1 MFNKRKVIMKQPKRI
16 DFNKNHFECTSGG
29 GSRKYYFHDTLSVAR
44 YEVFEELEM
53 MVAQGRSFA
62 DVYNSQK
69 KIHELLNQ
77 SKVADAAIENYNSMK
92 MVREKLENRFHPCIR
107 LVALFA
113 NEENEDVS
121 IVDDVVMERKMND
134 WKTEGY
140 AHNDF
145 FQLAFNL
152 VDGML
157 KAYDE
162 VSQMSL
168 KQTKEKETSK
178 PSKESVKSSGQD

>member
-1 MFNKRKVIMKQPKRI
+1 MKEPKRI
-16 DFNKNHFECTSGG
+16 DFTKTYFECTGG
-29 GSRKYYFHDTLSVAR
+29 GAPRKYYFHDTLSVAR
-44 YEVFEELEM
+44 YEVFEDLEM
-53 MVAQGRSFA
+53 QVAQGRSFA

-77 SKVADAAIENYNSMK
+77 SKVADAAIENYNAMK

-107 LVALFA
+107 MVALFA
-113 NEENEDVS
+113 NEESEDITVF
-121 IVDDVVMERKMND
+121 DEVVMERKMND
-134 WKTEGY
+134 WKAEGY

-157 KAYDE
+157 KAYEE

-168 KQTKEKETSK
+168 NRTQEKETSK
-178 PSKESVKSSGQD
+178 PSKEKGKSSGQS